1 MKLKCILG
9 FHNWE
14 KLGGPTNVGGGRF
27 AQNLIC
33 TECRKIKHRI
43 S

>member
-1 MKLKCILG
+1 MNIKCVLG

-27 AQNLIC
+27 MQRLIC
-33 TECRKIKHRI
+33 TACKKTKHRI